1 MKVRII
7 NRRLIFQN
15 NGVGSGIALAMYNIS
30 YMHARTH
37 WVLHNQVSDVES
49 TTFSTFKV
57 VVIIKLVCAVS
68 YINVEFPVYIS
79 GWGEGQYLYKG
90 CGRLTR
96 AVSAHTS
103 IHSGS
108 SDPTKLYPNR
118 SETLGEIVSHHWK
131 YLVTSPNGKIYLVE
145 MGRNPSG
152 PVWII
157 SWFCSQGRC
166 FFSS

>member
-15 NGVGSGIALAMYNIS
+15 NGVGCGIALAMYKIS

-49 TTFSTFKV
+49 TTFKV

-79 GWGEGQYLYKG
+79 G
-90 CGRLTR
+90 
-96 AVSAHTS
+96 
-103 IHSGS
+103 
-108 SDPTKLYPNR
+108 
-118 SETLGEIVSHHWK
+118 
-131 YLVTSPNGKIYLVE
+131 
-145 MGRNPSG
+145 
-152 PVWII
+152 
-157 SWFCSQGRC
+157 
-166 FFSS
+166 